1 MSADGIA
8 RVSVASLADLLA
20 TMVDDPDRPDRVNGT
35 WRYSPLVDGA
45 VSVGVW
51 RATAETITFE
61 DYGVNEAMLMLSG
74 RLRLH
79 ESDGAVHDLGPNG
92 VFFIPKGWT
101 GTWEIVEDMEKLYVI
116 VV

>member
-1 MSADGIA
+1 MTEHTTSA
-8 RVSVASLADLLA
+8 RVARLADLLGRM
-20 TMVDDPDRPDRVNGT
+20 TDDPDRPARVAGE
-35 WRYSPLVDGA
+35 WRYAPLVDGA

-51 RATAETITFE
+51 SATAETITFE
-61 DYGVNEAMLMLSG
+61 DYGVDEAMLMLSG

-79 ESDGAVHDLGPNG
+79 EADGTVHELGPND

-116 VV
+116 VG